1 MEEKLEF
8 EKIRANIKDTTKRT
22 LTGNYNNQ
30 RIKLNLKDEDDEDI
44 INTNNKKAYS
54 INILTNMPISPEDL
68 QLLKNFKNYC
78 NNINFNYDANLFN
91 DLILLRFLKSANYNM
106 KNAHKK
112 LLNYIKFY
120 YEYKIN
126 EIKLSDFPNIDKIK
140 LFYPHNFHKTS
151 ILGEPIFIQILGQL
165 KINDINKLMKE
176 PLLTKYIIYK
186 LNELENHIFPKCSL
200 HYKRKIDKI
209 FVIIDLMGLTTSLM
223 NKKVYNFLTKQFNIV
238 SNYFPGILGSL
249 YFINTGFIFRTIWST
264 CKYLYSSTTRNKIKL
279 LGFQYKNELLNKIRD
294 KDLPKLFGGLCNCE
308 PYGCI
313 FSDQGPWNENKIIT
327 KGDKRRGMNYL
338 EIINIK
344 KSKMD
349 ENNDD
354 MDLDEE
360 QEEEKNEIE
369 ILNDKIINQSI
380 DIEEIK
386 GPNDI

>member
-1 MEEKLEF
+1 MEENNEF
-8 EKIRANIKDTTKRT
+8 EKIRQNIKDTTKRSF
-22 LTGNYNNQ
+22 TGNYNNQ
-30 RIKLNLKDEDDEDI
+30 RIKLNSKDEDDEDI
-44 INTNNKKAYS
+44 INANKIKTYS
-54 INILTNMPISPEDL
+54 TNILIDTSISPEDL
-68 QLLKNFKNYC
+68 QLLKNFKNYL
-78 NNINFNYDANLFN
+78 NNINFNYDSNLFN
-91 DLILLRFLKSANYNM
+91 DIILLRFLKNEKYNM

-112 LLNYIKFY
+112 FFNYIQFY
-120 YEYKIN
+120 FGYKIK
-126 EIKLSDFPNIDKIK
+126 EIKLSDFPNLDKIK

-165 KINDINKLMKE
+165 KINDIDKIMKE

-209 FVIIDLMGLTTSLM
+209 FVIIDLMGLTTSSM
-223 NKKVYNFLTKQFNIV
+223 NKKVYNFITKQFNIV

-279 LGFQYKNELLNKIRD
+279 LGFKYKNELLSKIRD

-313 FSDQGPWNENKIIT
+313 FSDQGPWNENKLIT

-344 KSKMD
+344 KKKME

-354 MDLDEE
+354 IDVDEE
-360 QEEEKNEIE
+360 KEEEKNDIE
-369 ILNDKIINQSI
+369 ILNDKCINQSI

-386 GPNDI
+386 GPNGI

>member
-1 MEEKLEF
+1 L
-8 EKIRANIKDTTKRT
+8 
-22 LTGNYNNQ
+22 
-30 RIKLNLKDEDDEDI
+30 
-44 INTNNKKAYS
+44 
-54 INILTNMPISPEDL
+54 
-68 QLLKNFKNYC
+68 
-78 NNINFNYDANLFN
+78 
-91 DLILLRFLKSANYNM
+91 
-106 KNAHKK
+106 
-112 LLNYIKFY
+112 
-120 YEYKIN
+120 
-126 EIKLSDFPNIDKIK
+126 
-140 LFYPHNFHKTS
+140 
-151 ILGEPIFIQILGQL
+151 
-165 KINDINKLMKE
+165 KE
-176 PLLTKYIIYK
+176 PLLTKYIVFK
-186 LNELENHIFPKCSL
+186 LNELEQRIFPKCSIY
-200 HYKRKIDKI
+200 YKRNIDKI

-223 NKKVYNFLTKQFNIV
+223 NKKVYNYLTKQFNIV

>member
-1 MEEKLEF
+1 MEEKIEF
-8 EKIRANIKDTTKRT
+8 EEIKQNVKDTTKRSF
-22 LTGNYNNQ
+22 TGNYNNQ
-30 RIKLNLKDEDDEDI
+30 RIQLNLKEEDNEDI

-68 QLLKNFKNYC
+68 QLLKNFKNYF

-176 PLLTKYIIYK
+176 PLLTKYIIYN

>member
-1 MEEKLEF
+1 MEENNEF
-8 EKIRANIKDTTKRT
+8 EKIRQNIKDTTKRSF
-22 LTGNYNNQ
+22 TGNYNNQ
-30 RIKLNLKDEDDEDI
+30 RIKLNSKDEDDEDI
-44 INTNNKKAYS
+44 INANKIKTYS
-54 INILTNMPISPEDL
+54 TNILIDTSISPEDL
-68 QLLKNFKNYC
+68 QLLKNFKNYL
-78 NNINFNYDANLFN
+78 NNINFNYDSNLFN
-91 DLILLRFLKSANYNM
+91 DIILLRFLKNEKYNM

-112 LLNYIKFY
+112 FFNYIQFY
-120 YEYKIN
+120 FGYKIK
-126 EIKLSDFPNIDKIK
+126 EIKLSDFPNLDKIK

-165 KINDINKLMKE
+165 KINDIDKIMKE

-209 FVIIDLMGLTTSLM
+209 FVIIDLMELTTSLM
-223 NKKVYNFLTKQFNIV
+223 NKKVYNFITKQFNIV

-264 CKYLYSSTTRNKIKL
+264 CKYLYSFTTRNKIKL
-279 LGFQYKNELLNKIRD
+279 LGFKYKNELLTKIRE

-313 FSDQGPWNENKIIT
+313 FSDQGPWNENKLIT

-344 KSKMD
+344 KKKME
-349 ENNDD
+349 ENNNDID
-354 MDLDEE
+354 VDEE
-360 QEEEKNEIE
+360 PEEEKNDIE
-369 ILNDKIINQSI
+369 ILNDKCINQSI

>member
-68 QLLKNFKNYC
+68 QLLKNFKNYF

-209 FVIIDLMGLTTSLM
+209 FVIIDLMGLTASLM